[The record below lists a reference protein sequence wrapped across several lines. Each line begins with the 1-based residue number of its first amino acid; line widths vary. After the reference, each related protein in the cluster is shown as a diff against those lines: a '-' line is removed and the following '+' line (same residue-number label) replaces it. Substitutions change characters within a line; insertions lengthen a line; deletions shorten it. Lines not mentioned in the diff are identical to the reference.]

1 MDGRRRLRC
10 RHAVSKEEEGIWL
23 HTASRA
29 PSSVWAGCAHAQ
41 GGGGKEARALCF
53 PSYNVGTVL
62 IKPQKR
68 SPAGA
73 PLTVGS

>member
-10 RHAVSKEEEGIWL
+10 RHAVSKEEERWL
-23 HTASRA
+23 NTASVLRA
-29 PSSVWAGCAHAQ
+29 ASGQGAHAQ

-53 PSYNVGTVL
+53 PSYNLGTVL

-73 PLTVGS
+73 PLAVGS